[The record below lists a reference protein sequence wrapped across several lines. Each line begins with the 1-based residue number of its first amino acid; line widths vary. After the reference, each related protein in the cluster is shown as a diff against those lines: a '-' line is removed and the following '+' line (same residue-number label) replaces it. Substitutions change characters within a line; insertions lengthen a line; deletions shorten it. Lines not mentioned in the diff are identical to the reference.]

1 MDILKNN
8 KKKESDRHSSSK
20 SSVLKYL
27 AKSIESPTI
36 PEIAEYLNISVP
48 TGTKVVMDLVNDG
61 YIVNDGKR
69 VVENGRKPTQYR
81 INQEKFYVVGVEV
94 LSKWI
99 HVSIRKPNLESVHEQ
114 LSREFVLEDSPAC
127 LDFIETFISKTIEDS
142 KISKENIIG
151 VGVGMIGDIDVH
163 VNQPSNYY
171 SELSDALTQH
181 LKSRLDLP
189 VVIDNDTRAIAIAE
203 QTIGA
208 AKDFEDALIVK
219 VSRSLGIA
227 MIVGGTLV
235 SGTKGFA
242 GNLAH
247 MQFNESKN
255 RLCVCGKTGCL
266 GTEIGG
272 TALKNELEESLKEN
286 KTSIK
291 FDLETSN
298 SSTYHQILEAAQKGD
313 GLSVKLIQDQGE
325 KLGAALGNILNLLNP
340 ELVVIGGEFVM
351 VMDIFMDAVK
361 MGIRKSALLDSLN
374 NCEIRSTT
382 LGRYLSSK
390 AGACLMLKSAEM
402 IDY

>member
-1 MDILKNN
+1 MDVLRNN
-8 KKKESDRHSSSK
+8 RNKEGDRHSSLKNSI
-20 SSVLKYL
+20 LKYL

-48 TGTKVVMDLVNDG
+48 TGTKLVMDMVKDG
-61 YIVNDGKR
+61 YIVKDGKR
-69 VVENGRKPTQYR
+69 AVEKGRKPTQYR
-81 INQEKFYVVGVEV
+81 INQVKFHVVGVEI

-114 LSREFVLEDSPAC
+114 LSREFELEDTPSC

-142 KISKENIIG
+142 KVSKEDIIG
-151 VGVGMIGDIDVH
+151 VGVGMTGDIDVH
-163 VNQPSNYY
+163 ASQPANYY
-171 SELSDALTQH
+171 SELNNALTQH
-181 LKSRLDLP
+181 LKSKLHLP

-203 QTIGA
+203 QTIGT
-208 AKDFEDALIVK
+208 AKGYDDALIVK

-227 MIVGGTLV
+227 MIAGGKLV
-235 SGTKGFA
+235 SGTKGLA

-247 MQFNESKN
+247 MQFSESKK
-255 RLCVCGKTGCL
+255 RLCVCGKTGCI

-272 TALKNELEESLKEN
+272 TALKNDLEESLKEN

-291 FDLETSN
+291 FGLGASGN
-298 SSTYHQILEAAQKGD
+298 CTYHQILEAAQKGD
-313 GLSVKLIQDQGE
+313 GLSIKLIQDQGE

-340 ELVVIGGEFVM
+340 QLVVIDGEFVM

-361 MGIRKSALLDSLN
+361 MGIRKSALLDALS
-374 NCEIRSTT
+374 NCEIRPTT

-390 AGACLMLKSAEM
+390 AGACLMLKAAEM
-402 IDY
+402 MDN